1 MTKDTLRSVDPE
13 SVLARNAGTVYRL
26 AYLRTGNIHDAEDIT
41 QDVFLR
47 YVRRAPTFENTE
59 HEKAWFIRVTVNRTK
74 SFFASAW
81 KRRVVFS
88 EESVFTSEAPAESGI
103 AEAVS
108 ALPKDISTA
117 IHLYYYEDLPVK
129 DISEAMGKSESAV
142 KALLSRGRKLLK
154 IELEGETEKG

>member
-26 AYLRTGNIHDAEDIT
+26 AYLRTGNIHDAEDIM

-47 YVRRAPTFENTE
+47 YVRRAPTFESTE

-88 EESVFTSEAPAESGI
+88 EESVFTSEEPAESGI
-103 AEAVS
+103 AEAVA

-117 IHLYYYEDLPVK
+117 IHLYYYEDLPIK